1 MTTTTDEYRTTRKI
15 ALLVTASVLILAIIM
30 VGLAIFLG

>member
-1 MTTTTDEYRTTRKI
+1 MTTTTEYRTTRKI
-15 ALLVTASVLILAIIM
+15 ALLVTVSILILAIIM

>member
-1 MTTTTDEYRTTRKI
+1 MTTTTEYRTTRKI

>member
-1 MTTTTDEYRTTRKI
+1 MTTTTEYGTTRKI